1 LTHFIHNKD
10 YIKIP
15 GTALLSKSLN
25 VIECIAETEQPLK
38 INEIAQITG
47 YLKPTLYR
55 ILSAMISGGMIQQD
69 VRENAYSHGLNS
81 PNWLGS
87 ITQNTELI
95 TMATPPLKRLAAK
108 FGETV
113 SLSVLSGE
121 DLQAVALWDGP
132 VAAPTSEV
140 GSRKPLYCT
149 GSEKALLAFL
159 QRTRQVQILE
169 NTFFEILK
177 PNTIDNTATLKS
189 DLAMVQACGLAM
201 DNEEIIEGTSCVAAP
216 IIEE

>member
-15 GTALLSKSLN
+15 GTALLSKSLDI
-25 VIECIAETEQPLK
+25 IECIAETEQRLK
-38 INEIAQITG
+38 IKEIAQITG

-55 ILSAMISGGMIQQD
+55 ILSSLISRGMIQQD
-69 VRENAYSHGLNS
+69 VRDNAYSHGPKFTELA
-81 PNWLGS
+81 GS

-95 TMATPPLKRLAAK
+95 AMATPPLKRLAAK

-113 SLSVLSGE
+113 NLSVLSGE
-121 DLQAVALWDGP
+121 DLQAVALWDGL

-149 GSEKALLAFL
+149 ASGKALLAFL
-159 QRTRQVQILE
+159 PKTRQVQILE
-169 NTFFEILK
+169 KPFFEILT

-189 DLAMVQACGLAM
+189 ELAMVQASLFAKA
-201 DNEEIIEGTSCVAAP
+201 S
-216 IIEE
+216 